1 MRAPPLVDPRKCTIA
16 LDAGVLTRKGW
27 VRTRLAGRFRT
38 LRAAGAF
45 RVVMVG
51 GGSDE
56 KKFTGGTAGAPPDL
70 QEVLL
75 EVLHEL
81 LQGRRLEDDCPRP
94 FDQLDPR
101 TSYFVTDDY
110 RVLQNRNVFLEEEPS
125 LIAVTLEEFFEIYQR
140 WVNWNS

>member
-27 VRTRLAGRFRT
+27 VRTKLAGRFRT

-51 GGSDE
+51 AENDDKRPPGST
-56 KKFTGGTAGAPPDL
+56 TGVAPDL

-81 LQGRRLEDDCPRP
+81 LQGRRVEDDYPHP
-94 FDQLDPR
+94 FDQVDGR

-110 RVLQNRNVFLEEEPS
+110 RVLHNRNLFIEEEPS